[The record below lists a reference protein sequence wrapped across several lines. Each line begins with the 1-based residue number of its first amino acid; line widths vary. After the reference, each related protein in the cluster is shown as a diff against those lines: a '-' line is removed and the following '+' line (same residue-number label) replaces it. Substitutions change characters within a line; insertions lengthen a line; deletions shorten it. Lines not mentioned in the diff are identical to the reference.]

1 MITRAVFLDRDGTII
16 TETGYLNHPD
26 QVELIPRAGAAVKLL
41 NEAGFKV
48 IVITNQAGI
57 AKGLVPENM
66 LPAIHDKLAQLLQQK
81 GAAIDGFYYCPHHPE
96 GTVEQY
102 KISCDCRK
110 PLPGMLL
117 RAAREFSIT
126 IADSYVIGDKSCD
139 IELARNAGAKAVM
152 VLTGYGT
159 AELARHREA
168 RLAPPDYIALD
179 LYDAAYWILKESC

>member
-1 MITRAVFLDRDGTII
+1 MTRAVFLDRDGTIN
-16 TETGYLNHPD
+16 TEAGYLNHPD
-26 QVELIPRAGAAVKLL
+26 QVQLIPRAGAAIKLL
-41 NEAGFKV
+41 NEAGFTV

-57 AKGLVPENM
+57 ARGLVREEL
-66 LPAIHDKLAQLLQQK
+66 LPAIHHRLRQLLQQE

-96 GTVEQY
+96 GIVEQY

-139 IELARNAGAKAVM
+139 IELGCNAGARSIL
-152 VLTGYGT
+152 VLTGYGKT
-159 AELARHREA
+159 ELPRHREA
-168 RLAPPDYIALD
+168 RLAPPDYIAPD
-179 LYDAAYWILKESC
+179 LYDAVQWILNESG

>member
-1 MITRAVFLDRDGTII
+1 MTRAIFLDRDGTIN
-16 TETGYLNHPD
+16 TEAGYLNHPD
-26 QVELIPRAGAAVKLL
+26 QVQLIPRAGAAIKLL
-41 NEAGFKV
+41 NKAGFIV

-57 AKGLVPENM
+57 AKGLVREEL
-66 LPAIHDKLAQLLQQK
+66 LPAIHQKLAQLLARQ

-117 RAAREFSIT
+117 RAARELSIDLS
-126 IADSYVIGDKSCD
+126 ASYVIGDKSCD
-139 IELARNAGAKAVM
+139 IELGRNAGAPSIL
-152 VLTGYGT
+152 VLTGYGVT
-159 AELARHREA
+159 ELARHREA

-179 LYDAAYWILKESC
+179 LYDAAYWILKESG